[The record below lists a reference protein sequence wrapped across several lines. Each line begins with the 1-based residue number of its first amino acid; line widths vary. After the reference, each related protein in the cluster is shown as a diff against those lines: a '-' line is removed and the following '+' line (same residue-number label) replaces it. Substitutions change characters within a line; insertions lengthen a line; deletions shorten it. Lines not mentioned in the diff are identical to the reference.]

1 MSHFPKQITNLPPFD
16 GPFDA
21 FKLAAKSCDVLFAS
35 YPAQTDIAPHR
46 HDTDNIGVITQGQ
59 LSLTVRGNTTHYGVG
74 QWYHVAA
81 NVEHSAYFAEDTSE
95 IELWFKAG

>member
-1 MSHFPKQITNLPPFD
+1 MSHFPKQIVNLPPFD

-21 FKLAAKSCDVLFAS
+21 FKLAAKNCDVLFAS

-59 LSLTVRGNTTHYGVG
+59 LSLTVNGSTTHYAVG